1 MKYIEEVI
9 QEFEN
14 AFVNM
19 SPMRGRDMHNRPPL
33 YDTKTR
39 DVEEMKQFIQSALQK
54 QIEMIEGEVESS
66 KKEISK
72 PYGIWTEGDIGYNQ
86 AIDDILSILGQYK

>member
-1 MKYIEEVI
+1 MSKYIEEVI

-33 YDTKTR
+33 YDTETR
-39 DVEEMKQFIQSALQK
+39 DVEEMKQFIKSSLQK
-54 QIEMIEGEVESS
+54 QIEMIEREV
-66 KKEISK
+66 KKKRIPNPPNEIDEFALGHK
-72 PYGIWTEGDIGYNQ
+72 N
-86 AIDDILSILGQYK
+86 AIDDILSILNQYK